1 MKMEK
6 PTVEAVRFTSADVI
20 ATSGQLG
27 VTLSG
32 FGDNGDPYEKNNT
45 FTVGRKDYT
54 PADSSQEDVIAAL
67 VDAGQPSGLTPIFH
81 AAGETY
87 SLDQLW
93 STDNPELSVYNGTY
107 TWYQAGSYWER
118 SGD

>member
-32 FGDNGDPYEKNNT
+32 FCDSDRNYNNNT
-45 FTVGRKDYT
+45 FTVGGKILRLL
-54 PADSSQEDVIAAL
+54 IAR
-67 VDAGQPSGLTPIFH
+67 QHS
-81 AAGETY
+81 
-87 SLDQLW
+87 
-93 STDNPELSVYNGTY
+93 
-107 TWYQAGSYWER
+107 
-118 SGD
+118 